1 MEQGECRRTD
11 IVMVM
16 IVRGGIEY
24 RFGNRD
30 VWMHDDD
37 VDVDVDKNSMDS
49 DVKLVMESQ

>member
-37 VDVDVDKNSMDS
+37 DDVDKNSMDS